1 MAFSLKDTLIVTLPR
16 RFVFGIDN
24 IAASLPG
31 GVPPNPPTKLVR
43 PEGWV
48 DPPWADDVRMLLEVA
63 RARASE
69 WNDVPQVEEQVRS
82 YVDLALSVLHGPV
95 DPARTQ
101 PRNLAEL
108 EALEGRLQTA
118 LESCRQMRV
127 ELGGRQPSGGG
138 LLGWILRV
146 LGLRR

>member
-1 MAFSLKDTLIVTLPR
+1 MAFNLKDTLIVTLPR

-31 GVPPNPPTKLVR
+31 GVPPNPPTAHVR
-43 PEGWV
+43 PEGGV

-63 RARASE
+63 RGRASE
-69 WNDVPQVEEQVRS
+69 WSNFPQVEEQVKS

-101 PRNLAEL
+101 PRNLQEL
-108 EALEGRLQTA
+108 QELEGRLQGA
-118 LESCRQMRV
+118 LADCREMRAQ
-127 ELGGRQPSGGG
+127 LGGGGRPSGG